1 MSIADIFNWIIH
13 TNIFIVIAVFLLGSL
28 VLIFIWGFIYLYF
41 KDDKFKKEVNFWFLV
56 AITLIAVGAVI
67 YTQF

>member
-28 VLIFIWGFIYLYF
+28 ALMFILGFIFLYF
-41 KDDKFKKEVNFWFLV
+41 EDDKFKKEVNFWFLV

>member
-28 VLIFIWGFIYLYF
+28 ALMIILGFIFRYF
-41 KDDKFKKEVNFWFLV
+41 EDDKFKKEVNFWFLV
-56 AITLIAVGAVI
+56 AITLIAVGSVI